1 MSLLEVCV
9 DDVAG
14 LNAAIQGGA
23 DRIELCSSLAIGGLT
38 PSAGLMAEA
47 SHHSVPVVALIR
59 PRSGGFLYSA
69 AEERVML
76 RDIELAAE
84 LGLAGVAIGA
94 LTREGSLDLAMLGRL
109 ARRAEGLQLT
119 LHRAFDLVR
128 DQTTALE
135 EAISLGFHRILS
147 SGGAPSA
154 PAGAAQLASLVEQ
167 SRSRIQILAGS
178 GINSENVAE
187 LLFSTGVQEV
197 HASCRTLELEP
208 APELLAFGFA
218 GPSCRATSAMVVRAL
233 KLCILEHGQNGNRPP
248 FHLPTHRVSRREGE

>member
-1 MSLLEVCV
+1 MSILEVCV

-23 DRIELCSSLAIGGLT
+23 DRIELCSSLGIGGLT

-47 SHHSVPVVALIR
+47 SHQSVPVVALIR
-59 PRSGGFLYSA
+59 PRGGDFVYSA

-94 LTREGSLDLAMLGRL
+94 LTREGSLDLALLERL
-109 ARRAEGLQLT
+109 ARSAEGLQLT

-128 DQTTALE
+128 DQTAALE
-135 EAISLGFHRILS
+135 AAVALGFHRILT
-147 SGGAPSA
+147 SGGATTA
-154 PAGAAQLASLVEQ
+154 HAGAAQLAKLVEQ
-167 SRSRIQILAGS
+167 SRGRIQILAGS
-178 GINSENVAE
+178 GVSAENAAE

-197 HASCRTLELEP
+197 HASCRTRELEP

-218 GPSCRATSAMVVRAL
+218 GASYGSTSVTVVQAL
-233 KLCILEHGQNGNRPP
+233 KRQI
-248 FHLPTHRVSRREGE
+248 SRHWVAVY